1 MRANPTGFILGA
13 VTILGLAGW
22 MILRPGFFHSGE
34 TALPPNTDAQIER
47 VRNANAPP
55 DAGAAAAASPAP
67 GEGSASSGSGALGV
81 GAPNPG
87 ASGLN
92 TIDQRKVAVLTEILT
107 SKNDNDPRMDTELRD
122 FSPAVKAA
130 IQKKYA
136 ELEPEKR
143 NARGTMVFLLG
154 REIKDPSE
162 LPFFKSVLQEKPCLS
177 LENCDKTPGGHSG
190 EEEHLEAINE
200 TTANYP
206 QLLAVRA
213 LAHRANDLVDT
224 GQEGSPLYSAILL
237 TLKEAL
243 QSPNPKVVEAAGRAL
258 EELKRE

>member
-1 MRANPTGFILGA
+1 MRANLKGLILGA
-13 VTILGLAGW
+13 VIMSLAGW
-22 MILRPGFFHSGE
+22 MILRPGFFVSSGGAE
-34 TALPPNTDAQIER
+34 KAQTPDSTNLNSGNQQSAQAQQAVNSGAGGAL
-47 VRNANAPP
+47 APAP
-55 DAGAAAAASPAP
+55 DAG
-67 GEGSASSGSGALGV
+67 SATQQGTPLD
-81 GAPNPG
+81 
-87 ASGLN
+87 L
-92 TIDQRKVAVLTEILT
+92 TDQRKIALVTEILK

-122 FSPAVKAA
+122 LSPAAKAVL
-130 IQKKYA
+130 QKKYS
-136 ELEPEKR
+136 EIEPEKR

-154 REIKDPSE
+154 REIKDASE
-162 LPFFKSVLQEKPCLS
+162 LGFFKSVLQEKPCLS
-177 LENCDKTPGGHSG
+177 LENCEKAPGGHSG

-224 GQEGSPLYSAILL
+224 GQEGSPLYTAILA

>member
-1 MRANPTGFILGA
+1 MKANPKGFILGA

-22 MILRPGFFHSGE
+22 IILRPGFFHSSE
-34 TALPPNTDAQIER
+34 SALLPKVDSPIEGFGNSGQGLSSEGG
-47 VRNANAPP
+47 VNAAT
-55 DAGAAAAASPAP
+55 SPAIHP
-67 GEGSASSGSGALGV
+67 EGTSS
-81 GAPNPG
+81 
-87 ASGLN
+87 ASGLDAS
-92 TIDQRKVAVLTEILT
+92 DQRKVAVLTEILT
-107 SKNDNDPRMDTELRD
+107 SKNDNDPRIDTELRD
-122 FSPAVKAA
+122 FSPAAKAA

-154 REIKDPSE
+154 REIKDPGE
-162 LPFFKSVLQEKPCLS
+162 LSFFKSVLQEKPCLS
-177 LENCDKTPGGHSG
+177 LENCEKAPGGHSG

-200 TTANYP
+200 TTASYP

-224 GQEGSPLYSAILL
+224 GQEGSPLYSAILG